1 MGEILAKTRNGLLYA
16 PPLAAFLRPKNVKL
30 VTKLK
35 DTRRVPKAHSC
46 SVEVARF
53 ILKIVVSHLSMLIR
67 NQARN
72 LSAVALAISM
82 TCFSIAAAGAAS
94 EPNKDNP
101 KLVLTSRATYEDYL
115 KFKDAPK
122 VMAPKIGLALGGGGA
137 RGAAHA
143 GVLDVLNK
151 EGIKFDYITGTSIGA
166 IVGGLYAAGV
176 PISKMQEDFETGALM
191 KHFMPVSLPVRIML
205 APILY
210 TPRLLGAKPY
220 DGLYNGNI
228 FRKYMDKNLPDDQ
241 QEISKLKIPF
251 SAISLNILDGRPY
264 MIQGGDL
271 GYAMQASSA
280 VPGLRKPVEI
290 GGRLFVDGGV
300 VCNLPVKQ
308 CREMGANIVIAV
320 NIDEP
325 FAETKLETFRRP
337 GSVTRRMLKWD
348 LYTIDEAQEAI
359 ADVVIHPDTEGV
371 SLITTSKK
379 LAKKAFAEGQKAA
392 RRALPEIKKKL
403 EAAATIV
410 EKES

>member
-1 MGEILAKTRNGLLYA
+1 MTIT
-16 PPLAAFLRPKNVKL
+16 
-30 VTKLK
+30 
-35 DTRRVPKAHSC
+35 C
-46 SVEVARF
+46 
-53 ILKIVVSHLSMLIR
+53 
-67 NQARN
+67 
-72 LSAVALAISM
+72 ISM
-82 TCFSIAAAGAAS
+82 AGAGAAS

-101 KLVLTSRATYEDYL
+101 KLVQTSRATYADYL
-115 KFKDAPK
+115 KYKDAGK
-122 VMAPKIGLALGGGGA
+122 VVAPKIGLALGGGGA

-143 GVLDVLNK
+143 GVLDVLTK
-151 EGIKFDYITGTSIGA
+151 EGIKFDYITGTSIGS

-176 PISKMQEDFETGALM
+176 PMSKVQEDFESGAFM
-191 KHFMPVSLPVRIML
+191 KHFMPVSLPVRILL

-220 DGLYNGNI
+220 DGLYRGNI

-251 SAISLNILDGRPY
+251 SAVSLNLLDGKPY

-290 GGRLFVDGGV
+290 GGKLFVDGGT

-308 CREMGANIVIAV
+308 CREMGADIVIAV

-325 FAETKLETFRRP
+325 FAEDALETFRHP

-348 LYTIDEAQEAI
+348 LYTIDGPQEDI
-359 ADVVIHPDTEGV
+359 ADIVIHPNTEGV

-379 LAKKAFAEGQKAA
+379 LAKKAFEEGQKAA
-392 RRALPEIKKKL
+392 RQALPDIKKKL